1 VLEKAEG
8 QGLTPHSPQASM
20 ARTPPLCQTSNRFK
34 SLITGSKLRH
44 SLPTPLLNNDP
55 PKRPLTMANKR
66 IEQHEIE
73 KFWEIFSELSN
84 GGKYLTGSQ
93 AAQTFKNSQLRDDQ
107 LEKVWDLADVDG
119 DGNLDFEE
127 FCVAMKI
134 VFELLNGV
142 CITTAFFRSRG
153 KL

>member
-1 VLEKAEG
+1 
-8 QGLTPHSPQASM
+8 
-20 ARTPPLCQTSNRFK
+20 
-34 SLITGSKLRH
+34 
-44 SLPTPLLNNDP
+44 
-55 PKRPLTMANKR
+55 MANKR

-142 CITTAFFRSRG
+142 CFTTAFLRSRG
-153 KL
+153 KASTIGIH